1 LLKVNEIE
9 EGSLILSTPALE
21 FVSGLVKEFGPKID
35 ELLNERK
42 KKQARYDAGALPG
55 FISSTV
61 NIRLEDWAARPTPEE
76 ISDRRVE
83 ITGPVER
90 KMIINALNSGANV
103 FMADFEDSNSPTWK
117 NCVLGQKNLYDAVRK
132 QITYT
137 NPSNGKF
144 YELKDKTAV
153 LFVRPRGFH
162 LKEKNFLIDG
172 KPIPAMLFD
181 FGMYFYHNA
190 QELVNRG
197 SRPYFYLPKMESY
210 LEARLWN
217 DVISYSEQ
225 KMGLDVGTAKV
236 TCLIETLPA
245 VFQMNEIIY
254 ELRNHSVGLNCGRW
268 DYIFNYIKT
277 FRSDPNRVMPD
288 RDQVGMTQHFM
299 RCYSLLLIETCHR
312 RRVHAMG
319 GMAAQIPIKNDP
331 KANELALQKVRNDKM
346 REVLDGH
353 DGTWVAHPGLIQIAK
368 EVFDENM
375 PNDNQIDK
383 ISVYNAPI
391 TEQDLICLPK
401 GTCTMAGLKKN
412 LDVMFKYLQSWLD
425 GNGCVPINN
434 LMEDAATAEISRAQV
449 CQWLRHNTSLSD
461 GTKVTEKLI
470 GDLTEGLLEGVDPRR
485 AELLASFCFQQ
496 TMDDFLTLRL
506 YEEIN

>member
-1 LLKVNEIE
+1 MLEVNESKR
-9 EGSLILSTPALE
+9 GSSILSPPALE
-21 FVSGLVKEFGPKID
+21 FVSELVKNFGPKID
-35 ELLNERK
+35 ELLAERK
-42 KKQARYDAGALPG
+42 RAQASYDSGETPD
-55 FISSTV
+55 FISDTINV
-61 NIRLEDWAARPTPEE
+61 RLEDWTAPPPPEE
-76 ISDRRVE
+76 IRDRRVE

-103 FMADFEDSNSPTWK
+103 FMADFEDSNSPTWE
-117 NCVLGQKNLYDAVRK
+117 NCVLGQNNLYDAVRRR
-132 QITYT
+132 ITYT
-137 NPSNGKF
+137 NHATGKF
-144 YELKDKTAV
+144 YKLKDKIAI

-162 LKEKNFLIDG
+162 LKEKNVLLDG

-217 DVISYSEQ
+217 DVITHAER
-225 KMGLDVGTAKV
+225 KMGLDVGTTKV

-245 VFQMNEIIY
+245 AFQMNEIIY
-254 ELRNHSVGLNCGRW
+254 ELRNHSAGLNCGRW

-277 FRSDPNRVMPD
+277 FRNDPNKIMPD

-312 RRVHAMG
+312 RGVHAMG

-331 KANELALQKVRNDKM
+331 IANELALQNVKNDKL
-346 REVLDGH
+346 REVTDGH

-375 PNDNQIDK
+375 QGDNQIDQ
-383 ISVYNAPI
+383 VRFHNVPI
-391 TEQDLICLPK
+391 FSEDLTCLPK

-449 CQWLRHNTSLSD
+449 WQWLNHGAILSD
-461 GTKVTEKLI
+461 GMEVTEELVSGI
-470 GDLTEGLLEGVDPRR
+470 INELLVGVDTKR
-485 AELLASFCFQQ
+485 AELLASFCFQRV
-496 TMDDFLTLRL
+496 MDDFLTLSL